1 MGDFLSTDEAATEA
15 GMDRR
20 ALERR
25 LRQRGLPRYRDPR
38 DGRRIL
44 IARADF
50 AEFLRPRPIK
60 EARQHKGVVMA
71 NAA

>member
-1 MGDFLSTDEAATEA
+1 MPSSYLTTDEAAIEA

-25 LRQRGLPRYRDPR
+25 LRQRGLPRFRDPR

-50 AEFLRPRPIK
+50 AEFLTPRPISD
-60 EARQHKGVVMA
+60 ARQRREVTMS
-71 NAA
+71 AA

>member
-1 MGDFLSTDEAATEA
+1 MSDFLTADQAATEA

-50 AEFLRPRPIK
+50 AEFLTPRPIN
-60 EARQHKGVVMA
+60 EARQQREVSMPS
-71 NAA
+71 AA